1 MNISEAAKITGLTAA
16 TLRYYESE
24 GLIPPV
30 TRKNGGVRDYQQD
43 DLGWIDFIK
52 CMRSAGMSVDSLI
65 EYTTLF
71 RNGTQSDEARKNIL
85 IRERDQLLAKQKE
98 ISETIERLNGKIKSF
113 EGKMRESEDSLMHW
127 NRGWSKCSPASKK
140 PSRQALYLN
149 VCFDGFIV
157 FQREISLRQCI
168 QDVLD
173 DQFRRQMELLV
184 KRFKRNIVR
193 KFFFRAEVQN
203 FDS

>member
-113 EGKMRESEDSLMHW
+113 EGKIRESEDSLMH
-127 NRGWSKCSPASKK
+127 
-140 PSRQALYLN
+140 
-149 VCFDGFIV
+149 
-157 FQREISLRQCI
+157 
-168 QDVLD
+168 
-173 DQFRRQMELLV
+173 
-184 KRFKRNIVR
+184 
-193 KFFFRAEVQN
+193 
-203 FDS
+203 

>member
-71 RNGTQSDEARKNIL
+71 RNGTQSDDARKNIL

-113 EGKMRESEDSLMHW
+113 EGKMRESEDSLMH
-127 NRGWSKCSPASKK
+127 
-140 PSRQALYLN
+140 
-149 VCFDGFIV
+149 
-157 FQREISLRQCI
+157 
-168 QDVLD
+168 
-173 DQFRRQMELLV
+173 
-184 KRFKRNIVR
+184 
-193 KFFFRAEVQN
+193 
-203 FDS
+203 

>member
-113 EGKMRESEDSLMHW
+113 EGNLKASEDSLPH
-127 NRGWSKCSPASKK
+127 
-140 PSRQALYLN
+140 
-149 VCFDGFIV
+149 
-157 FQREISLRQCI
+157 
-168 QDVLD
+168 
-173 DQFRRQMELLV
+173 
-184 KRFKRNIVR
+184 
-193 KFFFRAEVQN
+193 
-203 FDS
+203 

>member
-71 RNGTQSDEARKNIL
+71 RNGMQSDEARKNIL

-113 EGKMRESEDSLMHW
+113 EGKMRESEDSLMH
-127 NRGWSKCSPASKK
+127 
-140 PSRQALYLN
+140 
-149 VCFDGFIV
+149 
-157 FQREISLRQCI
+157 
-168 QDVLD
+168 
-173 DQFRRQMELLV
+173 
-184 KRFKRNIVR
+184 
-193 KFFFRAEVQN
+193 
-203 FDS
+203 